1 MKAPRHRSIRPGSSA
16 GRLGR
21 SPPSI
26 AAAIRCGA
34 RRSPDPRR
42 LSIEPLGR
50 RALALIGE
58 IDTSVRSKVASAIAD
73 VVSSPGG
80 AVLDLAGLRFMD
92 SAGIHV
98 LTEAARE
105 LKGDD
110 AITVRNPRPC
120 VLRVLVAAATLGWEG
135 RLRIELDRTDP

>member
-1 MKAPRHRSIRPGSSA
+1 MTAPRHRSMRRGSSA
-16 GRLGR
+16 GRRGR
-21 SPPSI
+21 SPSSI
-26 AAAIRCGA
+26 AAAIRCGV

-42 LSIEPLGR
+42 ISIEPLGR
-50 RALALIGE
+50 QGLALIGE
-58 IDTSVRSKVASAIAD
+58 LDTSARSEVAAAIAD

-105 LKGDD
+105 LKGED
-110 AITVRNPRPC
+110 AITVRHPRPC
-120 VLRVLVAAATLGWEG
+120 VLRVLAAAAILGWEG
-135 RLRIELDRTDP
+135 RLRIELDRSDP